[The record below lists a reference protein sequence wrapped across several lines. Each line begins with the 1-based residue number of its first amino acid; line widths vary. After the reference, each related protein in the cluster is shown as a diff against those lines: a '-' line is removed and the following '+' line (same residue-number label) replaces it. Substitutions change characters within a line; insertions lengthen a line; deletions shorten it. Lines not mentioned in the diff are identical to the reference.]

1 MEKAREELLSFGAHP
16 AINATLQGMYGFV
29 QFKSKDELPKM
40 LEELKTI
47 LPYCFEFHGKFHY
60 LDEDLVEP
68 SIPYAEILSIIKNS
82 DFDGYLISE
91 YEDDLYCGG
100 TEFTRR
106 QLQMTKQLLGKE

>member
-1 MEKAREELLSFGAHP
+1 
-16 AINATLQGMYGFV
+16 
-29 QFKSKDELPKM
+29 M

-91 YEDDLYCGG
+91 
-100 TEFTRR
+100 
-106 QLQMTKQLLGKE
+106 